1 MPKSGLGNVLS
12 SDAFLKFQRQF
23 LTPYGT
29 IISLSN
35 FNDPDAA
42 IAKIKQKI
50 QDRYPQCIYQVT

>member
-12 SDAFLKFQRQF
+12 SEAFLKFQRQF

-35 FNDPDAA
+35 FSDPNAA

-50 QDRYPQCIYQVT
+50 RERYPECSLYTS